1 MHNVVSFLYYTAG
14 SSIFLCRRGVIQRTE
29 MIGVQRTELIEIQR
43 PGFTRIHRP
52 EIISIRVQRTGMIM
66 VGQWFIYAC
75 PQ

>member
-1 MHNVVSFLYYTAG
+1 
-14 SSIFLCRRGVIQRTE
+14 

-43 PGFTRIHRP
+43 PGFTGIHRP